1 MAEQTDIDLDS
12 VIDRLLEGESM
23 FHLTTNLPT
32 SPIRTST
39 PPSNEDLIPSFAYT
53 LSMTQSLPL
62 AVTS

>member
-23 FHLTTNLPT
+23 FHFMHPLPT
-32 SPIRTST
+32 SSILSST
-39 PPSNEDLIPSFAYT
+39 PPSNEDPIPSFAYT
-53 LSMTQSLPL
+53 LIRTQSLPL